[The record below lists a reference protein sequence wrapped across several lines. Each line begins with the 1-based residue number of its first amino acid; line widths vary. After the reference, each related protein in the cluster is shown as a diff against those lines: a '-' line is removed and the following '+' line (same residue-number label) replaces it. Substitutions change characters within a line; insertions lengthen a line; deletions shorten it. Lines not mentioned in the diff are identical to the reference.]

1 MNFSPTML
9 ARIKDLLASPLV
21 ANQQLALTLIE
32 AHGLPEIF
40 RDELLVDYLSGN
52 NRPRVTLGIRLAKAL
67 GPKFLYEALWFRY
80 LAIGTVGT
88 SYGWVKSFL
97 AIDVQEKAYQTFKQ
111 FGYPAPGNLMGD
123 LEKLQQLLPELDT
136 PRLALLICLA
146 GKNEKEA
153 KVNTKIWSAFKYL
166 VELGE
171 EAYFERCL
179 EAMVYKDSLTLG
191 LLRKLPDVISQLSE
205 VKKIMI
211 YGRGEEALNLFPE
224 VLLQMPQLTEIRLLV
239 NGITE
244 IPEEIEKL
252 QNLRIL
258 DLTFNPLDQL
268 PRTILNLPRLFV
280 LAVSTPMLTTQGKA
294 DLEAIEAS
302 KKPDLRIVMKTNDT
316 LD

>member
-1 MNFSPTML
+1 
-9 ARIKDLLASPLV
+9 
-21 ANQQLALTLIE
+21 
-32 AHGLPEIF
+32 
-40 RDELLVDYLSGN
+40 
-52 NRPRVTLGIRLAKAL
+52 
-67 GPKFLYEALWFRY
+67 
-80 LAIGTVGT
+80 
-88 SYGWVKSFL
+88 
-97 AIDVQEKAYQTFKQ
+97 
-111 FGYPAPGNLMGD
+111 
-123 LEKLQQLLPELDT
+123 
-136 PRLALLICLA
+136 
-146 GKNEKEA
+146 
-153 KVNTKIWSAFKYL
+153 
-166 VELGE
+166 
-171 EAYFERCL
+171 
-179 EAMVYKDSLTLG
+179 
-191 LLRKLPDVISQLSE
+191 LPDVISQLSE
-205 VKKIMI
+205 VKKITI